1 MTRAPVLDERP
12 HFAAAKARL
21 TVVHAQLGADT
32 FNFGEVP
39 GLQGPSGKLN
49 EGTTPA
55 EYALLQVERTFYPSA
70 KQTHSTRSA
79 WRLSVRGVGTTSNEA
94 KWVMAQIATAFESA
108 TLTVGGFISTPL
120 QHDVSDPVAEDGP
133 VFSGF
138 TAYTY
143 VL

>member
-1 MTRAPVLDERP
+1 MTKAPVLDERP
-12 HFAAAKARL
+12 HFAAAKARITL
-21 TVVHAQLGADT
+21 VHAQLGADT

-39 GLQGPSGKLN
+39 GLLGPTGKAN
-49 EGTTPA
+49 PGTTPA
-55 EYALLQVERTFYPSA
+55 EYALLQVERAFLSSA

-79 WRLSVRGVGTTSNEA
+79 WRLSVRGVGATSNEA
-94 KWVMAQIATAFESA
+94 KWVMAQVAAAFESA
-108 TLTVGGFISTPL
+108 TLTISGFTSTPL